1 MDNNS
6 NYIYM
11 LRDSLKKKIVI
22 LDKIIEENGRQRE
35 SVSGD
40 KMDDT
45 AFELSMDNKENLIN
59 ELNVLDDGFEK
70 VYDRIK
76 DILITDDGKKKYES
90 EIREMKKLISDITDK
105 SMEIQRQE
113 KQNEALVMK
122 KLAEER
128 NNISKVRSA
137 RKVAAGYYQSM
148 NKIDYTEP
156 QFMDQ
161 KK

>member
-6 NYIYM
+6 NYIYI

-22 LDKIIEENGRQRE
+22 LDKIIKENERQKE
-35 SVSGD
+35 SVSGE

-59 ELNVLDDGFEK
+59 QLNVLDDGFEK
-70 VYDRIK
+70 VYDRVK
-76 DILITDDGKKKYES
+76 DILITEDGKKKYES
-90 EIREMKKLISDITDK
+90 EINEMKKLISDITDK

-122 KLAEER
+122 KTGRRAE
-128 NNISKVRSA
+128 
-137 RKVAAGYYQSM
+137 
-148 NKIDYTEP
+148 
-156 QFMDQ
+156 
-161 KK
+161 

>member
-40 KMDDT
+40 KMDDA

-59 ELNVLDDGFEK
+59 ELNVLDDGF
-70 VYDRIK
+70 
-76 DILITDDGKKKYES
+76 
-90 EIREMKKLISDITDK
+90 
-105 SMEIQRQE
+105 
-113 KQNEALVMK
+113 
-122 KLAEER
+122 
-128 NNISKVRSA
+128 
-137 RKVAAGYYQSM
+137 
-148 NKIDYTEP
+148 
-156 QFMDQ
+156 
-161 KK
+161 